1 MPNCVFIAIDFAVD
15 WILCLCRA
23 KVHTVDGPFI
33 AGAVLS
39 NVLDR
44 FAERGH
50 IFSYLIGTNGWL
62 WVKMATV
69 EQAARVAKRLD
80 GVAIMQG
87 TVMLAAQ
94 HSSAVDWP
102 TDLVPVGVMPTP
114 EAEEWNRPRGR
125 SGQAVHDRF
134 MKYMEKRDKNTGPA
148 AKRLRQTPPAAP
160 PPARLRRT
168 PPAEPPPA
176 RLLQPQPA
184 APRPV
189 RLRPAP
195 PAEPRPAHLMQPHP
209 ATAAQ
214 APDVCEFRDAWHG
227 G

>member
-1 MPNCVFIAIDFAVD
+1 MFIAIDFAVD

-44 FAERGH
+44 FAERGR
-50 IFSYLIGTNGWL
+50 IISYLVGTNGWL

-69 EQAARVAKRLD
+69 EQAVRVTKRLD
-80 GVAIMQG
+80 GAAIMQG
-87 TVMLAAQ
+87 TVKLAAQ

-125 SGQAVHDRF
+125 SAQAAHARF
-134 MKYMEKRDKNTGPA
+134 IKYIEKRGKQMHTAGPA
-148 AKRLRQTPPAAP
+148 AKRLKPTPSAAP
-160 PPARLRRT
+160 PPLKPT
-168 PPAEPPPA
+168 PPAEPPPWA
-176 RLLQPQPA
+176 LLRRGKHSLQ
-184 APRPV
+184 
-189 RLRPAP
+189 
-195 PAEPRPAHLMQPHP
+195 H
-209 ATAAQ
+209 
-214 APDVCEFRDAWHG
+214 HG
-227 G
+227 LC

>member
-1 MPNCVFIAIDFAVD
+1 MTVCCLHASNYVFIAVDFAVD
-15 WILCLCRA
+15 WILCLFRA

-44 FAERGH
+44 FAERGR
-50 IFSYLIGTNGWL
+50 IISYLVGTNGWL
-62 WVKMATV
+62 WVKMATA

-94 HSSAVDWP
+94 HSSAEDWP

-114 EAEEWNRPRGR
+114 EAKEWNRPRGR

-134 MKYMEKRDKNTGPA
+134 MKYIEKRDNHTGPA
-148 AKRLRQTPPAAP
+148 AKRLRQTPPAAS
-160 PPARLRRT
+160 PPARLTPT
-168 PPAEPPPA
+168 PPAEPPP
-176 RLLQPQPA
+176 PW
-184 APRPV
+184 
-189 RLRPAP
+189 RLRPTP
-195 PAEPRPAHLMQPHP
+195 PAEPPPAHLMQPHP

-214 APDVCEFRDAWHG
+214 APDVCECRGVWHDG
-227 G
+227 